1 MTVYTWM
8 HAERVPRPRVNRTR
22 GRRATDRLPTLE
34 SALVAGG
41 MVAWSWCAYEVLRLV
56 VR

>member
-1 MTVYTWM
+1 M
-8 HAERVPRPRVNRTR
+8 HVEGGPRPRVNRTR

-41 MVAWSWCAYEVLRLV
+41 IVAWSWCAYEVLRLV
-56 VR
+56 IR